1 MLAVTKTDTDLQLDS
16 RHYLLPCLL
25 LLLIPLLLYEFGPAL
40 LRGELD
46 RSNLVGLALGIGLP
60 VFFAFFFIEF
70 GHFRLS
76 LADGVFSWRWRNLLG
91 REQGEVE
98 LKRVTGVRRET
109 LETSDRLGWQ
119 NLHRLIMVL
128 DDGREIGLTH
138 GYTTIQQRRMD
149 EIIEQI
155 RDYLEY
161 VTPVR

>member
-1 MLAVTKTDTDLQLDS
+1 MLTVTKTDTELRLDS

-25 LLLIPLLLYEFGPAL
+25 LGLIPLLLYEFGPAL

-46 RSNLVGLALGIGLP
+46 RSDLIGLALGLGLP

-76 LADGVFSWRWRNLLG
+76 LAEGVFSWRWRNLLG

-119 NLHRLIMVL
+119 NLHRLILLL
-128 DDGREIGLTH
+128 DDGREIGLTR
-138 GYTTIQQRRMD
+138 GYTTIQRRRMD

-161 VTPVR
+161 VNPTR

>member
-1 MLAVTKTDTDLQLDS
+1 M
-16 RHYLLPCLL
+16 
-25 LLLIPLLLYEFGPAL
+25 
-40 LRGELD
+40 
-46 RSNLVGLALGIGLP
+46 
-60 VFFAFFFIEF
+60 
-70 GHFRLS
+70 S

>member
-1 MLAVTKTDTDLQLDS
+1 MLTVTKTDTDLRLDS

-25 LLLIPLLLYEFGPAL
+25 LILIPLLLYEFGPAL
-40 LRGELD
+40 IRGELD
-46 RSNLVGLALGIGLP
+46 RSDIVGLAMGLFVP

-76 LADGVFSWRWRNLLG
+76 LADGRFSWRWRNLLH
-91 REQGEVE
+91 REQGEVG
-98 LKRVTGVRRET
+98 LKHVIGVRCET

-119 NLHRLIMVL
+119 NLHRLILVL
-128 DDGREIGLTH
+128 DDGREVGLTR
-138 GYTTIQQRRMD
+138 GYTTIQRRRMD

-161 VTPVR
+161 VAPAR